1 MKINTL
7 KRLYILLLWL
17 CPMVV
22 ATTSHAQVYS
32 TTNYRTIS
40 NTSAGSSFTSTPFST
55 SRMNQSSS
63 SYIRRTSSQSYQS
76 YVGGRTMTSTTS
88 SYQGRIRSVASSLGG
103 GVLVDNVGYIPVTPK
118 KLHNSLNTSTI
129 GTTDIVDGTSEEDG
143 DEIYDDDEDQT
154 EQPPQFAPLS
164 FGWDAIL
171 FMLLLAC
178 AYAIYIKVRSERREA
193 ID

>member
-76 YVGGRTMTSTTS
+76 YVGGTTMTSTTS

-129 GTTDIVDGTSEEDG
+129 GTTDIVDDTSEED
-143 DEIYDDDEDQT
+143 DDVIYDDDENQT

-171 FMLLLAC
+171 FMLLLAG